1 MAVWRGGRQRCGPGS
16 LRGRVA
22 AVGVGSETLE
32 RLSPARCRLGSY
44 EASRNFFILLAG
56 LSHTVKASLT
66 DFTLRSGGAIVS
78 RRAVLN
84 DLASRPHLFY
94 ILESRISNIKRS
106 EPIR

>member
-66 DFTLRSGGAIVS
+66 DFTLRSGSAIV

-84 DLASRPHLFY
+84 DLASRPHLFH
-94 ILESRISNIKRS
+94 ILESRISNVKCS